1 MPTISEFFGII
12 VRMYFN
18 DHPPPHFHAY
28 YGEAEAVY
36 TIQTLEVLEG
46 GLPRRAHNLVL
57 EWASASR
64 VATVIGGLRG
74 FVGVDLVWHAERVS
88 VLAIGLWALALV
100 LIGVRAVFD

>member
-64 VATVIGGLRG
+64 VELMANWNQARQSQPLSPISPL
-74 FVGVDLVWHAERVS
+74 E
-88 VLAIGLWALALV
+88 
-100 LIGVRAVFD
+100 

>member
-1 MPTISEFFGII
+1 
-12 VRMYFN
+12 MYFN

-64 VATVIGGLRG
+64 VELMANWNQARQSQPLSPISPL
-74 FVGVDLVWHAERVS
+74 E
-88 VLAIGLWALALV
+88 
-100 LIGVRAVFD
+100 

>member
-36 TIQTLEVLEG
+36 TIQTLAVLEG

-64 VATVIGGLRG
+64 VELMANWNQARQSQPLSPISPL
-74 FVGVDLVWHAERVS
+74 E
-88 VLAIGLWALALV
+88 
-100 LIGVRAVFD
+100 

>member
-12 VRMYFN
+12 IRMYFN
-18 DHPPPHFHAY
+18 DHPPPHFHTY

-64 VATVIGGLRG
+64 VELMANWNQARQSQPLSPISPL
-74 FVGVDLVWHAERVS
+74 E
-88 VLAIGLWALALV
+88 
-100 LIGVRAVFD
+100 

>member
-1 MPTISEFFGII
+1 MPTISEFFGILI
-12 VRMYFN
+12 RMYFN

-64 VATVIGGLRG
+64 VELMANWNQARQSQPLSPISPL
-74 FVGVDLVWHAERVS
+74 E
-88 VLAIGLWALALV
+88 
-100 LIGVRAVFD
+100 